1 VPEPLVPLVPPLVP
15 VPEPELPVPELPKPE
30 PPDVE
35 LPEPLVEPPL
45 LPLVELPEVLPED
58 EPPER
63 LRDASASLAR
73 RWVLLARWPLL
84 PEPLDV
90 ALLPPA
96 LPDELPELPPLEV

>member
-1 VPEPLVPLVPPLVP
+1 MPEPLVPPLVP
-15 VPEPELPVPELPKPE
+15 EPEPELPVPELPKP
-30 PPDVE
+30 
-35 LPEPLVEPPL
+35 
-45 LPLVELPEVLPED
+45 